1 MFMGS
6 FPHTKCLYRRAGA
19 AVTLLAIALIL
30 APIVP
35 AQIARRGRVSK
46 GPRALGLLE
55 LAPNGKAHLIP
66 ITILYDGRFY
76 DAGAYK
82 ASPVPMA
89 LEPQTVYEALRT
101 GVSQGL
107 FTITGAGQ
115 VKDAWIAE
123 GTWQPA
129 GSVPTRLAHK
139 ADEKPIM
146 GDEGDAP
153 PTLRRHDAQKPT
165 SGTPSAE
172 TPPAA
177 TPTSGTTPPA
187 SSPAPT
193 PQAGPSSLPPATAST
208 PPSAPAPAQSTMPT
222 PETPADTDHPV
233 LHRGKV
239 TQTYQGRPEPSPKVA
254 ASKPADAKSA
264 SVQAVNAKPALQL
277 IPAISDADGPDPSPY
292 TYQTKPEEEQVLQ
305 KKMLVLASDAIRER
319 TKQLGELAPEP
330 AMPASARAAGSPTRT
345 RRTTPTATSQPT
357 FDHIQFR
364 IFDLSNSNE
373 PTLVLTATARLP
385 HPAKPGE
392 TGSADLQYLLTVVG
406 RSDIYGDLHKIF
418 TNVTDTR
425 HLDAIPRME
434 LIDAVD
440 ADGDARGELL
450 FRLTSDAG
458 SAFNVYRVVGDQ
470 LYPLFEGTPQ

>member
-1 MFMGS
+1 MGS
-6 FPHTKCLYRRAGA
+6 FPRPNWLYRRAGT
-19 AVTLLAIALIL
+19 AVTLLAIALTL
-30 APIVP
+30 AQSVP
-35 AQIARRGRVSK
+35 AQIARRGKISR

-115 VKDAWIAE
+115 LKGAWIAE

-129 GSVPTRLAHK
+129 GSLPTKLAHK

-146 GDEGDAP
+146 GDENDAP

-165 SGTPSAE
+165 LGTPSAE

-187 SSPAPT
+187 NSPAPN
-193 PQAGPSSLPPATAST
+193 PQAGPSSPPPATAST

-254 ASKPADAKSA
+254 ASKPADTKSA
-264 SVQAVNAKPALQL
+264 PGQAANAKPGLQL

-292 TYQTKPEEEQVLQ
+292 TYQTKPEEEEGFQ
-305 KKMLVLASDAIRER
+305 KKMLVLASDAIRDR
-319 TKQLGELAPEP
+319 AKQLGQLAPEP
-330 AMPASARAAGSPTRT
+330 AAPASARRAAGSPTRT
-345 RRTTPTATSQPT
+345 RRTSPVAKSQPT
-357 FDHIQFR
+357 FDHIEFR

-373 PTLVLTATARLP
+373 PTLVLTAIARMP
-385 HPAKPGE
+385 HSAKPGE
-392 TGSADLQYLLTVVG
+392 ATTADIQYFITVVG

-418 TNVTDTR
+418 SNVTDTR

-434 LIDAVD
+434 LIDAAD
-440 ADGDARGELL
+440 ADGDGRGELL